1 MPASEQDAQS
11 ICMMTSLVD
20 LLQMFFH
27 QAFMHFFHFF
37 SLAGC
42 IAQKM
47 GLPVQLVTVVNS
59 NDIIHRTVQHGD
71 FSLAESVKATLA
83 SAMDI
88 QVCSQLAKMQK

>member
-1 MPASEQDAQS
+1 
-11 ICMMTSLVD
+11 
-20 LLQMFFH
+20 MFFH
-27 QAFMHFFHFF
+27 SF

-47 GLPVQLVTVVNS
+47 GLPIQLVTVVNS

-71 FSLAESVKATLA
+71 FSLADSVKATLA

-88 QVCSQLAKMQK
+88 QVCSELAKMQK